1 MSTIISPCIKLCT
14 IDPATGLCVGCGRS
28 LREIGAWLSYSH
40 AERKRIM
47 EALPERRERE
57 TSLAGLSDGMP

>member
-14 IDPATGLCVGCGRS
+14 IDPATGLCAGCGRS

-40 AERKRIM
+40 AERQ
-47 EALPERRERE
+47 ADHGG
-57 TSLAGLSDGMP
+57 AA